1 MSTWDVIEQAESR
14 FNKLINDIK
23 NTKNDDENLT
33 NNLKDSFRALTD
45 LYIKKNEW
53 SRFFSLVDLIE
64 QAVQSK
70 CSEPSPARC
79 HNLDELLRLVADV
92 FYSVNYRPMAFE
104 YYKKAIRL
112 SCDAN
117 LFALESVEN
126 LIDECME
133 RWHYRMIND
142 SVRNRAY
149 SMAIFKRLERLRL
162 ETAGGRE
169 IRVLD
174 IGSGTGLLSALCLSN
189 AYNFGLRNIRIYAC
203 EENDFFFQISYKF
216 LKSIDKSSKKE
227 IKKNK
232 KIK

>member
-1 MSTWDVIEQAESR
+1 MSTWDVIEHAERR

-23 NTKNDDENLT
+23 NNKTDDDQNHDENLT

-64 QAVQSK
+64 QTIQSK
-70 CSEPSPARC
+70 CSETNPAH
-79 HNLDELLRLVADV
+79 HNLDEMLRLVADV

-162 ETAGGRE
+162 EAAGRE

-216 LKSIDKSSKKE
+216 LKSIDKSSKME
-227 IKKNK
+227 L
-232 KIK
+232 